1 MPLLVY
7 TKDNIPTPT
16 EFRADLDEA
25 TEMANPVDD
34 LILLA
39 NRLWKFEQEHGLLS
53 AEFYELFQKGVLN
66 EELQHCFSW
75 YTTYNVFLKEKHLIE
90 ATLIRAALKATAKVE
105 ESQHSEN
112 LTREDF

>member
-34 LILLA
+34 LLLLA
-39 NRLWKFEQEHGLLS
+39 KRMWQFEKKYDMPSAKFYQQ
-53 AEFYELFQKGVLN
+53 FQDGVLN